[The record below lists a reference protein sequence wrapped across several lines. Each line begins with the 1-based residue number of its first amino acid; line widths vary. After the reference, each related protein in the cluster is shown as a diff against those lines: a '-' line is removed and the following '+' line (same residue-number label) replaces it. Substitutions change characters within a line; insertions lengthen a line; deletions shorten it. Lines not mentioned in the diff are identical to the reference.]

1 MRLRSLLSSLRVQL
15 AIAIVAVVALT
26 LVLAFVAVYRATRA
40 NAKGRIDHEL
50 AGQVAEWHE
59 FSSGKNLSTP
69 KAVERVARSFIRS
82 QTYHPES
89 RIFVIDVNGVGPV
102 TNHPAIVTAERAR
115 EDRGD
120 EAREGRGD
128 GLLDSPSG
136 LATVEAEQAGRLR
149 VETHPIVRDGRTIAT
164 LRVADPLSNFDRDQA
179 GLQRNF
185 VIVGLLAVVL
195 ALVVAAGMAVLI
207 AAPLRRITR
216 VAADVDAGDL
226 DHRVHM
232 EGRGEIASL
241 GRSFD
246 RMLDRLKHAFGRQ
259 REFVSDASHELRT
272 PLTVMKAQVELLRG
286 ETDERAREEGLRT
299 LLRHLDAMDR
309 LVADLLTLAGAD
321 SSRLIEPQWID
332 LSLLLEDTARDLPLF
347 GERDY
352 RVENA
357 EGFLYADPDRVTQV
371 LRNLIRNA
379 VNHTSDGDAIA
390 VGVEVRGGEVEF
402 AVSDTGPG
410 IQADQLERIFER
422 FHRTD
427 ASRARDRG
435 GSGLGLPIARVLV
448 EAHGG
453 RIWAESE
460 PGKGATVRFTIP
472 GYRRT
477 RGSSRAAL
485 RDAAGNG
492 GPRRAPLPPPAG
504 PARRV

>member
-1 MRLRSLLSSLRVQL
+1 MRLPSHLSSLRVQL
-15 AIAIVAVVALT
+15 GIAIVAVAALT
-26 LVLAFVAVYRATRA
+26 LALAFVAVYRATRA
-40 NAKGRIDHEL
+40 NTRSRIDHEL
-50 AGQVAEWHE
+50 MGQVAEWRE
-59 FSSGKNLSTP
+59 FSGGKDLRTP
-69 KAVERVARSFIRS
+69 KAVERVARGFITS

-89 RIFVIDVNGVGPV
+89 RIFVIEVSGAGPV

-120 EAREGRGD
+120 EAHEGKGD
-128 GLLDSPSG
+128 GLLDSPPG
-136 LATVEAEQAGRLR
+136 LTTVEAEQAGRLR
-149 VETHPIVRDGRTIAT
+149 VETHPIVRAGRTIAT
-164 LRVADPLSNFDRDQA
+164 LRVADPLSTFDRDQE

-185 VIVGLLAVVL
+185 VIVGLVAVVL
-195 ALVVAAGMAVLI
+195 ALVVAIGMAVLI

-232 EGRGEIASL
+232 DGRGEIASL
-241 GRSFD
+241 GRTFD
-246 RMLDRLKHAFGRQ
+246 RMLDRLTHAFGRQ

-272 PLTVMKAQVELLRG
+272 PLAVMKAQVELLRD

-309 LVADLLTLAGAD
+309 LVADLLTLAGVD
-321 SSRLIEPQWID
+321 SSRLIEPEWID
-332 LSLLLEDTARDLPLF
+332 LSLLLQDTARDLPLF
-347 GERDY
+347 GARDY
-352 RVENA
+352 RVEEA
-357 EGFLYADPDRVTQV
+357 HGFVYADLDRITQV

-379 VNHTSDGDAIA
+379 VNHTRDGDAIG
-390 VGVEVRGGEVEF
+390 VEVEVRGDEVEF

-410 IQADQLERIFER
+410 IQQDQLERIFER

-460 PGKGATVRFTIP
+460 TGKGATVRFTIP

-477 RGSSRAAL
+477 RGPSPPVV
-485 RDAAGNG
+485 RDADGDG
-492 GPRRAPLPPPAG
+492 GLRRAPLSPPAG